1 MDTKMRRRHLNDYTR
16 AHTDILLTQSAI
28 DLMDRVSNSRTI
40 LNALKKKR
48 SACLHKMDYAA
59 EKMGAPYGA

>member
-16 AHTDILLTQSAI
+16 AHTDIELTQLAI
-28 DLMDRVSNSRTI
+28 DMMERVGNSRTI

-48 SACLHKMDYAA
+48 SACLRKMDDAA
-59 EKMGAPYGA
+59 EKMGAPYAA